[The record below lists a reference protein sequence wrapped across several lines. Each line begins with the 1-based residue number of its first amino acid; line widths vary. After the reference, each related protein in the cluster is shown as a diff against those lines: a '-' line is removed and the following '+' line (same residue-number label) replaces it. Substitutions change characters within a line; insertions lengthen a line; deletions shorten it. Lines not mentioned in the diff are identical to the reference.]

1 MKEIM
6 HFDEAFLQDKYETPK
21 GRRSFLSYLLP
32 RRFLLHLG
40 WWHTFVF
47 ISRKNVDGVLPRLW
61 SFDIYKKCIVIAEKM
76 GAIVKIEGINN
87 IRNLDDPPVIIGNHM
102 SMVETV
108 TIGVAIEQIFPN
120 TFIVKEN
127 LIKIPYFGDILTG
140 IKAIGVTRDNPR
152 EDLKR
157 VLKQGCKVLDEK
169 AVVVF
174 PQSTRSFEFKP
185 DEFSTIGVKLAKK
198 AKRKIIPLALKTD
211 FLKPGKGK
219 LKELGPIDTN
229 KAIRYSFGE
238 PIEVEGNGAEAHQ
251 KVINF
256 IQNKLQEWEK
266 MD

>member
-1 MKEIM
+1 MKEIKE
-6 HFDEAFLQDKYETPK
+6 FDKDFLKNNYETADNK
-21 GRRSFLSYLLP
+21 RSFLSYIFP
-32 RRFLLHLG
+32 RRWLLHIG

-61 SFDIYKKCIVIAEKM
+61 SFDIYYKCVKIIEKM
-76 GAIVKIEGINN
+76 GGKLKIEGIDN
-87 IRNLDDPPVIIGNHM
+87 IKSLDEPPVIIGNHM

-120 TFIVKEN
+120 TFIVKES

-140 IKAIGVTRDNPR
+140 IKAIGLTRTNPR

-157 VLKQGCKVLDEK
+157 VLNKGTEVLKEK

-174 PQSTRSFEFKP
+174 PQSTRSTEFKP
-185 DEFSTIGVKLAKK
+185 EEFSTIGVKLAKK

-211 FLKPGKGK
+211 FLKNGKGK
-219 LKELGPIDTN
+219 LKELGPIDVSKT
-229 KAIRYSFGE
+229 IRYSFGE

-251 KVINF
+251 KVVDY
-256 IQNKLQEWEK
+256 IQGKLKEWT
-266 MD
+266 D